1 MKNYLPWDEHAKYP
15 SPEFSHS
22 RHLTEPLVI
31 CNIVILLSIIIAA
44 IEPKFIGQGA
54 FFRCLN
60 PVLEGEGGETFEE
73 NSRRILLKLLLGSKF
88 LLEF

>member
-22 RHLTEPLVI
+22 RHLTKPLVI
-31 CNIVILLSIIIAA
+31 HNIAILLSIIIAA

-54 FFRCLN
+54 FLD
-60 PVLEGEGGETFEE
+60 VWILSSKGKVGK
-73 NSRRILLKLLLGSKF
+73 LLKRIPE
-88 LLEF
+88 EFFWSCF